1 MKRRIKRAGEYLEC
15 EKRWIFLV
23 LIFVAGF
30 YGGYTLSV
38 RGGVFCN
45 AQTANM
51 ALFAVALG
59 NGQWSR
65 AAYYLIPM
73 TAYLLGTV
81 VSQAVPKPLRKIHF
95 MRWDTALTLIEIIMV
110 IVVGFIPRSV
120 PDQIC
125 QVIINFICA
134 MQYNTFRQAEGISM
148 ATTFCTNHIRMF
160 GANLTWVLM
169 GSTRH
174 PDALEKTFAHGMM
187 LVSFVVGVLAA
198 ALLCRVM
205 GAYTIWLMLIPL
217 GVLFG
222 DLLHADLTTEKDK
235 LEVTPRGHG

>member
-1 MKRRIKRAGEYLEC
+1 MKKRIQKAGEYLEC
-15 EKRWIFLV
+15 EKRWVFLV

-30 YGGYTLSV
+30 YGGYNLSV
-38 RGGVFCN
+38 RGGVFCH

-59 NGQWSR
+59 KGMWRQ

-73 TAYLLGTV
+73 SAYLLGTI
-81 VSQAVPKPLRKIHF
+81 VSEAVPKPLRRTHL
-95 MRWDTALTLIEIIMV
+95 MRWDTMLTLIEILAV
-110 IVVGFIPRSV
+110 IVVGSIPRSA

-160 GANLTWVLM
+160 GSNLTRVL
-169 GSTRH
+169 RKDEKH
-174 PDALEKTFAHGMM
+174 PDAGAKTFAHGVM
-187 LVSFVVGVLAA
+187 LLAFIVGVLAA
-198 ALLCRVM
+198 VLLCRWL
-205 GAYTIWLMLIPL
+205 GTYAIWVSLIPL
-217 GVLFG
+217 GVLFA

-235 LEVTPRGHG
+235 LEITPHGH

>member
-1 MKRRIKRAGEYLEC
+1 MRRRIQKAGEYLEC
-15 EKRWIFLV
+15 EKRWVFLV

-59 NGQWSR
+59 NGRWSQ

-73 TAYLLGTV
+73 SAYLLGTI
-81 VSQAVPKPLRKIHF
+81 VSEAVPKPLRRTHF
-95 MRWDTALTLIEIIMV
+95 MRWDTMLTLIEIV
-110 IVVGFIPRSV
+110 AVVVVGFIPRSA

-160 GANLTWVLM
+160 GSNLTRVL
-169 GSTRH
+169 RRDHKH
-174 PDALEKTFAHGMM
+174 PDAGEKTFAHGIM
-187 LVSFVVGVLAA
+187 LLSFVVGVLAA
-198 ALLCRVM
+198 TLLCRLLDTY
-205 GAYTIWLMLIPL
+205 AIWLALVPL
-217 GVLFG
+217 GILFA
-222 DLLHADLTTEKDK
+222 DLFHADLTKEKDK
-235 LEVTPRGHG
+235 LEVTPHGH

>member
-1 MKRRIKRAGEYLEC
+1 MRKRMKKAGEYLEC
-15 EKRWIFLV
+15 EKRWVFLV

-59 NGQWSR
+59 KGEWSR

-73 TAYLLGTV
+73 SAYLLGTI
-81 VSQAVPKPLRKIHF
+81 VSEAVPKPLRKTHL
-95 MRWDTALTLIEIIMV
+95 MRWDTVLTLIEIIVV
-110 IVVGFIPRSV
+110 IVVGFIPRSF
-120 PDQIC
+120 PDQIS
-125 QVIINFICA
+125 QVAINFICA

-160 GANLTWVLM
+160 GANLTRVL
-169 GSTRH
+169 RRDRKH
-174 PDALEKTFAHGMM
+174 PDAGEKTFAHGIM
-187 LVSFVVGVLAA
+187 LMAFIVGVLAA

-205 GAYTIWLMLIPL
+205 GTYTIWLSLVPL
-217 GVLFG
+217 SILFG

-235 LEVTPRGHG
+235 LEVTPHGH

>member
-1 MKRRIKRAGEYLEC
+1 MKKRIQKAGEYLEC
-15 EKRWIFLV
+15 EKRWVFLV

-59 NGQWSR
+59 NGRWSQ

-73 TAYLLGTV
+73 SAYLLGTI
-81 VSQAVPKPLRKIHF
+81 VSEAVPKPLRRTHL
-95 MRWDTALTLIEIIMV
+95 MRWDTLLTLIEIIAV
-110 IVVGFIPRSV
+110 IVVGFIPRSA

-160 GANLTWVLM
+160 GSNLTKALRRDQK
-169 GSTRH
+169 S
-174 PDALEKTFAHGMM
+174 PDAAEKAFAHGIM
-187 LVSFVVGVLAA
+187 LLAFIVGVLAA
-198 ALLCRVM
+198 ALLCRVLDTY
-205 GAYTIWLMLIPL
+205 AIWLALVPL
-217 GVLFG
+217 AVLFV
-222 DLLHADLTTEKDK
+222 DLFHADLTTEKDK
-235 LEVTPRGHG
+235 LEVTPHGH

>member
-1 MKRRIKRAGEYLEC
+1 MRKKIQKAGEYLEC
-15 EKRWIFLV
+15 EKRWVFLV

-59 NGQWSR
+59 KGEWSR

-73 TAYLLGTV
+73 SAYLLGTI
-81 VSQAVPKPLRKIHF
+81 VSEALPKPLRRVHF
-95 MRWDTALTLIEIIMV
+95 MRWDTMLTLIEIIAV
-110 IVVGFIPRSV
+110 IVVGFIPRSA

-160 GANLTWVLM
+160 GANLTRVL
-169 GSTRH
+169 RRDRKH
-174 PDALEKTFAHGMM
+174 PDAGEKTFAHGIM
-187 LVSFVVGVLAA
+187 LMAFIVGVLLAV
-198 ALLCRVM
+198 LLCRVLDTY
-205 GAYTIWLMLIPL
+205 AVWVALIPL
-217 GVLFG
+217 GVLFA
-222 DLLHADLTTEKDK
+222 DPLRADLTTEKDK
-235 LEVTPRGHG
+235 LEVTPHGH

>member
-1 MKRRIKRAGEYLEC
+1 MRKRIQKAGEYLEC
-15 EKRWIFLV
+15 EKRWVFLV

-59 NGQWSR
+59 KGEWSR

-73 TAYLLGTV
+73 SAYLLGTI
-81 VSQAVPKPLRKIHF
+81 VSEAVPKPLRRTHL
-95 MRWDTALTLIEIIMV
+95 MRWDTMLTLIEILAV
-110 IVVGFIPRSV
+110 IIVGFVPRNV

-160 GANLTWVLM
+160 GSNLTKALRRD
-169 GSTRH
+169 GKH
-174 PDALEKTFAHGMM
+174 PDAGEKTFAHGIM
-187 LVSFVVGVLAA
+187 LLSFVVGVVVAV
-198 ALLCRVM
+198 LLCRWLDTY
-205 GAYTIWLMLIPL
+205 AIWCALIPL
-217 GVLFG
+217 AVLFV

-235 LEVTPRGHG
+235 LEIAPHGH

>member
-1 MKRRIKRAGEYLEC
+1 MKNKMKKAGEYLEC
-15 EKRWIFLV
+15 EKRWVFLV

-59 NGQWSR
+59 KGEWSQ

-73 TAYLLGTV
+73 SAYLLGTI
-81 VSQAVPKPLRKIHF
+81 VSEAVPKPLRKTHL
-95 MRWDTALTLIEIIMV
+95 MRWDTGLTLIEIIVV
-110 IVVGFIPRSV
+110 IVVGFIPRSA

-125 QVIINFICA
+125 QVIINFVCA

-160 GANLTWVLM
+160 GANLTRVL
-169 GSTRH
+169 RKDQKH
-174 PDALEKTFAHGMM
+174 PEAAGNTFAHGMM
-187 LVSFVVGVLAA
+187 LLAFVAGVLAA
-198 ALLCRVM
+198 TLLCRVLS
-205 GAYTIWLMLIPL
+205 AYAIWVALIPL
-217 GVLFG
+217 GILFA

-235 LEVTPRGHG
+235 LEVTPHGH

>member
-1 MKRRIKRAGEYLEC
+1 MKKRIQKAGEYLEC
-15 EKRWIFLV
+15 EKRWVFLV

-59 NGQWSR
+59 KGEWSR

-73 TAYLLGTV
+73 SAYLLGTV
-81 VSQAVPKPLRKIHF
+81 VSEALPKPLRRVHF
-95 MRWDTALTLIEIIMV
+95 MRWDTMLTLIEIVAV
-110 IVVGFIPRSV
+110 IVVGLIPRSA

-125 QVIINFICA
+125 QVIVNFICA

-160 GANLTWVLM
+160 GSNLTKAL
-169 GSTRH
+169 RRDRKN
-174 PDALEKTFAHGMM
+174 PDAGEKAFAHGIM
-187 LVSFVVGVLAA
+187 LLAFIVGVLAA
-198 ALLCRVM
+198 ALLCR
-205 GAYTIWLMLIPL
+205 ALDTYAIWLALVPL
-217 GVLFG
+217 GVLFV
-222 DLLHADLTTEKDK
+222 DLFHADLTTEKDK
-235 LEVTPRGHG
+235 LEVTPHGH

>member
-1 MKRRIKRAGEYLEC
+1 MRKRIQKAGEYLEC
-15 EKRWIFLV
+15 EKRWVFLV

-59 NGQWSR
+59 KGEWSR

-73 TAYLLGTV
+73 SAYLLGTI
-81 VSQAVPKPLRKIHF
+81 VSEAL
-95 MRWDTALTLIEIIMV
+95 LTLIEIIAV
-110 IVVGFIPRSV
+110 IVVGFIPRSA

-160 GANLTWVLM
+160 GANLTRVL
-169 GSTRH
+169 RRDRKH
-174 PDALEKTFAHGMM
+174 PDAGEKTFAHGIM
-187 LVSFVVGVLAA
+187 LLAFIVGVLAA
-198 ALLCRVM
+198 ALLCRIM
-205 GAYTIWLMLIPL
+205 GTYTIWLSLVPL
-217 GVLFG
+217 SILFG
-222 DLLHADLTTEKDK
+222 DLLPADLTTEKDQ
-235 LEVTPRGHG
+235 LEVTPHGH